1 MENHNRG
8 YTVVEVT
15 PQPTGLARK
24 ETPSEK
30 VQKIFGIKYRLL
42 SDEVPIPLVEGK
54 KFAGLAEACEYAAEL
69 HRRTGVG
76 GLSVQ
81 CEERQKQVWIDY
93 LRDLGVKYI
102 WSGPAHWSDPVDRLI
117 EHLSSSPWDGYVI
130 RDPSHLGQFICVP
143 RDLGDKILVLGALPS
158 IAPISLPT
166 NS

>member
-24 ETPSEK
+24 DTPSEK

-42 SDEVPIPLVEGK
+42 SDEVPIPPSTV
-54 KFAGLAEACEYAAEL
+54 
-69 HRRTGVG
+69 

>member
-1 MENHNRG
+1 MDNHNRRMYT
-8 YTVVEVT
+8 YTVDEVT

-24 ETPSEK
+24 DTPSEK
-30 VQKIFGIKYRLL
+30 VQKIFGNKYRLL
-42 SDEVPIPLVEGK
+42 SDEVPIPPS
-54 KFAGLAEACEYAAEL
+54 
-69 HRRTGVG
+69 TVG
-76 GLSVQ
+76 GLTVH

-117 EHLSSSPWDGYVI
+117 EYLSSSPWDGYVI
-130 RDPSHLGQFICVP
+130 RDPSHTGQFICVP

-158 IAPISLPT
+158 ITPISLPT